1 MKTAVHITI
10 VIVVGSLLGT
20 FFNKIIAI
28 WFPQGNINSL
38 FNTSINT
45 GLNPTTVDL
54 SIIQFTIGL
63 VFKFN
68 MATVLGVFMAALIY
82 KQLVK

>member
-10 VIVVGSLLGT
+10 VIVVGSLLGI

-68 MATVLGVFMAALIY
+68 IATVLGVFLAALIY

>member
-10 VIVVGSLLGT
+10 VIVVGSLLGI

>member
-10 VIVVGSLLGT
+10 VIVVGSLLGI

-68 MATVLGVFMAALIY
+68 MATVLGVFLAALIY